1 MNEPI
6 TWGSFF
12 KWYFLSDVVI
22 IGVVVLIIGI
32 ILLCKYLDND
42 GKKWFKDEE
51 GGENESRHNNRHIS

>member
-6 TWGSFF
+6 TWGSLL

-22 IGVVVLIIGI
+22 IGVVALIIGI
-32 ILLCKYLDND
+32 IFLCKYLDND

-51 GGENESRHNNRHIS
+51 EGEK

>member
-6 TWGSFF
+6 TWGSFI

-22 IGVVVLIIGI
+22 IGVVVLIIGV

-42 GKKWFKDEE
+42 GKKWFKDKE
-51 GGENESRHNNRHIS
+51 GGEE

>member
-12 KWYFLSDVVI
+12 KWYLLSDVVI
-22 IGVVVLIIGI
+22 IGVVVLIIGV

-42 GKKWFKDEE
+42 GKK
-51 GGENESRHNNRHIS
+51 